1 MIDRMNDLVK
11 QKKVIRIH
19 DDGPFEICEYEQR
32 YFLEIAIWKSSEKVS
47 GWLLQWV
54 RKENGEPLS
63 FKRRCDASRYAGK
76 HFKDYERQHWTIS
89 CGK

>member
-1 MIDRMNDLVK
+1 MIDRMSGSK
-11 QKKVIRIH
+11 QKRVIRIH
-19 DDGPFEICEYEQR
+19 DYGPFEICEYEQR

-54 RKENGEPLS
+54 RKEDGKPLS
-63 FKRRCDASRYAGK
+63 FKRRCDASRYAGR
-76 HFKDYERQHWTIS
+76 HFKDYERQHWTIF

>member
-54 RKENGEPLS
+54 RKEDG
-63 FKRRCDASRYAGK
+63 R
-76 HFKDYERQHWTIS
+76 HFKNYERQHWTIS